1 MSRRIVKMSASRTGV
16 SRPGHSARMSG
27 EGNPAWAGGLSYEP
41 YSEAFSPALRRRVRE
56 RDGFVCQLCFVPE
69 NGRKHEVHHI
79 DYDKKNSHESN
90 LITLC
95 KSCHARTSID
105 RGFWTRHFQVRM
117 ES

>member
-27 EGNPAWAGGLSYEP
+27 
-41 YSEAFSPALRRRVRE
+41 
-56 RDGFVCQLCFVPE
+56 VCQLCFVPE